1 MKKITFLFFTL
12 LLTVTSWRVSGQF
25 TEGFESGIPAS
36 WTVLNAGDTNTW
48 TTSTFAPHSGLT
60 NALIVYSATPHDDY
74 LVTPA
79 ITVVAGIN
87 DQLSFWAKSR
97 DPLYPEIVDVKLSTT
112 TATAAAFTVTLID
125 NLAPPSGT
133 VYYKYFV
140 DLTAYVGQT
149 VYIGFH
155 STTTD
160 MFVFEIDDV
169 ASEPIPTCVEPSML
183 SASNISTNSA
193 DLSWTSGGTES
204 SWNIQYGAS
213 GFTLGTGTIVN
224 GVTNPYTLSGLAPAS
239 TLQYYVQASCGGA
252 LGNSTWAGPFAFTT
266 LCDTQNVPYALDFE
280 EVTVPALPLC
290 TQNVNEGT
298 GNNWVTAAAPG
309 SGFTTITLRYAYNA
323 SADANTWFFTNALNL
338 TGGTSYRIEFDY
350 GNNSTTYVESLKV
363 AFGTS
368 KTGAGM
374 TDVIV
379 DYPSIAT
386 NALQHAIVD
395 FTPSTTGVYYVG
407 FQAYSIADQWNLYV
421 DNINIV
427 ETPACPAPTAFVLDA
442 ADATSATFSWTAG
455 GTETQW
461 DVEWGTDGFAQG
473 AGTTVSGITTNPYT
487 LSGLVYG
494 TDYDVYLR
502 ANCGT
507 SQSTWVGPIS
517 WRYLDLSDCVTVVS
531 PLDAAV
537 DVPVGDVTFAWSA
550 SSTGEPAVSY
560 NLYYGLTASTVTTLV
575 GNFTTT
581 SQLISVEGFLT
592 TFYWKIVPVNANGD
606 ESEGCPV
613 WSFTTEAYV
622 PPVCT
627 VTEYFEETTVPS
639 GWSTVIN
646 AGTCDFTFG
655 SGVMPTGPDFLSGAA
670 IFNDDD
676 CGEAGGVNNVSL
688 LSPVYDMSGAT
699 SASLGF
705 DVAFQDF
712 AGSGEFSVE
721 VYNGTAWVEIVNYNT
736 TDLAEI
742 LSASFDVLSYA
753 NSAFQVRFTY
763 DDEGDWAWGAGLDN
777 FCINTDAPGLGIANE
792 IIDGFAMYPNP
803 VENTLTL
810 RAQNAI
816 DAVSVYNMLGQEVM
830 KSIPNAT
837 QVQFDMTQLPVG
849 TYVVKV
855 QAGSQLGSYSLI
867 KQ

>member
-1 MKKITFLFFTL
+1 MKKITFLFLTL
-12 LLTVTSWRVSGQF
+12 LLTVTSWQTNAQWSQNFDAG
-25 TEGFESGIPAS
+25 TTTPAG
-36 WTVLNAGDTNTW
+36 WTVLNGGG
-48 TTSTFAPHSGLT
+48 TSTFIFGVGAPGSAYSQP
-60 NALIVYSATPHDDY
+60 NAAQINYDAIAHDDY
-74 LVTPA
+74 LVTPQ
-79 ITVVAGIN
+79 INVTAGVN
-87 DQLSFWAKSR
+87 DRLTYFVKNQ
-97 DPLYPEIVDVKLSTT
+97 DPAFVEQYEVKLSTT
-112 TATAAAFTVTLID
+112 TATAAAFTVTLTPAANAPNTWTQFIID
-125 NLAPPSGT
+125 LTPYVGQQVYIGFHAISTDKFRLLFDDIVSDTTPACPPPTALTATNITSSSATLGWTGGTAWNIEYGVSGFSLGTGTAVNGVSNPYDITGLTAKTTYQFYVQADCGGTGLSPWAGPFSFNTIASAPYLEAFDATTTPVGYTISGWTIGSTRGVTGNPANNIYINLYSFATTGTYTTINVDNITAGMKLFFDYKLANYSTPYAPPAAGSGNFVVSVSTDLGVNYTDLAT
-133 VYYKYFV
+133 VANDGV
-140 DLTAYVGQT
+140 DGWRTLNYDMTPYVGQT
-149 VYIGFH
+149 VKVK
-155 STTTD
+155 
-160 MFVFEIDDV
+160 FVG
-169 ASEPIPTCVEPSML
+169 T
-183 SASNISTNSA
+183 
-193 DLSWTSGGTES
+193 WTSGD
-204 SWNIQYGAS
+204 YD
-213 GFTLGTGTIVN
+213 
-224 GVTNPYTLSGLAPAS
+224 LA
-239 TLQYYVQASCGGA
+239 
-252 LGNSTWAGPFAFTT
+252 F
-266 LCDTQNVPYALDFE
+266 
-280 EVTVPALPLC
+280 
-290 TQNVNEGT
+290 
-298 GNNWVTAAAPG
+298 
-309 SGFTTITLRYAYNA
+309 
-323 SADANTWFFTNALNL
+323 
-338 TGGTSYRIEFDY
+338 
-350 GNNSTTYVESLKV
+350 
-363 AFGTS
+363 
-368 KTGAGM
+368 
-374 TDVIV
+374 
-379 DYPSIAT
+379 
-386 NALQHAIVD
+386 
-395 FTPSTTGVYYVG
+395 
-407 FQAYSIADQWNLYV
+407 
-421 DNINIV
+421 DNIKI
-427 ETPACPAPTAFVLDA
+427 EIPPTCPAPTAFVLDA

-461 DVEWGTDGFAQG
+461 DVEWGTDGFVQG

-575 GNFTTT
+575 GNYTTT
-581 SQLISVEGFLT
+581 SQLIPVEGFLT

-627 VTEYFEETTVPS
+627 VTEYFEETTVPT

-655 SGVMPTGPDFLSGAA
+655 SGDMPTGPDFVSGAA

-676 CGEAGGVNNVSL
+676 CGEDGGVNNVSL

-830 KSIPNAT
+830 KSIPSAT
-837 QVQFDMTQLPVG
+837 QVQLDMTQLPVG